1 MGCEAQKDVGG
12 QYKHGLCGS
21 TAETGECSTR
31 EHQGTIS
38 CTFRGLNVIT
48 LMGWINLIFFSK
60 MIIGH
65 NWPLFFGDFLLHI
78 FWHFD
83 TWLHRAIFYL
93 MGLKILLAPYVIS
106 CQNFSCG
113 ARRIFI
119 SIERTENSLFFVF
132 LLPQKVYLTEDIC
145 FCVFFH
151 IFHLLSFLTC
161 LTLPFEINEFQQLR
175 LCQFQWPNFLCV
187 ILVDIHNG
195 TRCIDMKIL
204 FSPLDSLVPKGFS
217 NLKWFFLRKTRVLTN
232 FLAKIA
238 QVSPANHVPSVIW
251 TAQFEDEFPRFW
263 TQPKVKSAVSTPK
276 ILLFSS
282 TLCKNVYLRKLVLE
296 LSYSDHTHFGTCI
309 CYGSFTLPEMDSDSD
324 SCQK

>member
-119 SIERTENSLFFVF
+119 SIEQTKNSLFFVF

-217 NLKWFFLRKTRVLTN
+217 NLKCFFFFSEKN
-232 FLAKIA
+232 AGFNPFFG
-238 QVSPANHVPSVIW
+238 QNPS
-251 TAQFEDEFPRFW
+251 
-263 TQPKVKSAVSTPK
+263 
-276 ILLFSS
+276 
-282 TLCKNVYLRKLVLE
+282 
-296 LSYSDHTHFGTCI
+296 
-309 CYGSFTLPEMDSDSD
+309 SFTCK
-324 SCQK
+324 SCSKCDLNSSVRGRVSEVLDTAESWVGWVHPQNIIVSSRYFMQIDQNIIIFIHVLYANRCFA